1 MQISDTGLS
10 HNNSVRLEGIV
21 SIELK
26 ERPGDLRSW
35 MQQNI

>member
-1 MQISDTGLS
+1 MQVSETGLY
-10 HNNSVRLEGIV
+10 HNNSVSLEGIV
-21 SIELK
+21 SIKLK